1 MFQCK
6 SHFCLGTVLRQLPR
20 MFLGYSRLLVTGWLH
35 EPAIIPVAN
44 VLHVNAALQYSPVLI
59 QAYGV
64 HQYALTR
71 LVPFPFR
78 PDAPS
83 KGQGESPNH
92 NLKWQNHPAARNL
105 CGFVDL
111 EHNCGYL
118 TFANIGV
125 PDFGCAKREAV
136 VRLGRV
142 YKHFSPGCC
151 DLFFEGNL
159 CLNCGFRWS

>member
-1 MFQCK
+1 MPFII
-6 SHFCLGTVLRQLPR
+6 FLGTVLKQLPR

-35 EPAIIPVAN
+35 EPALIPVSN

-64 HQYALTR
+64 HQYAVTHI
-71 LVPFPFR
+71 VPFPFR
-78 PDAPS
+78 PDTPS

-92 NLKWQNHPAARNL
+92 SLKWKNHPAVRNL
-105 CGFVDL
+105 SGLVDL

-125 PDFGCAKREAV
+125 PDFGCANREPI

-142 YKHFSPGCC
+142 YKHFSPG
-151 DLFFEGNL
+151 L
-159 CLNCGFRWS
+159 